1 MKNIVILCIGSKSSG
16 MGHVVRC
23 ITLAEH
29 LAKRDCRVEFV
40 TLFDT
45 PGFDRLLKT
54 KFTVRGVASVNDMLA
69 GHHGRVD
76 CAILDFE
83 CGPTRAMLEAARFL
97 YPRVINI
104 GGVGWAMQDPAAL
117 DDLVDLQIYQS
128 VLHGAP
134 QHPRRL
140 VGVEYMI
147 INPAYGK
154 CMADYDG
161 GHAVMSFG
169 GSDPHNLTSLALR
182 EMPDSRR
189 WDVVIGSAHGH
200 LSGPVFDVDTNRLR
214 ALIHSA
220 PPDLVGIF
228 MGASLS
234 LIQLGMTAYES
245 MAAGVPPLL
254 VNLSEDHQRTSIEL
268 ERLGCAINLGL
279 WNEFN
284 AAEIRKR
291 VEWLLAR
298 PEELKRMGQA
308 GAALVDVRGAGRC
321 ADKIMEMMK

>member
-1 MKNIVILCIGSKSSG
+1 MKNIVIFVRGDKKSG

-45 PGFDRLLKT
+45 PGFDRLIKT
-54 KFTVRGVASVNDMLA
+54 KFARRGVESIDSMLTCYNWHA
-69 GHHGRVD
+69 D
-76 CAILDFE
+76 AAILDFE
-83 CGPTRAMLEAARFL
+83 CGPTRAMLESARALF
-97 YPRVINI
+97 PCVINI

-128 VLHGAP
+128 VLCDAP

-147 INPAYGK
+147 INPAYGE
-154 CMADYDG
+154 CVADYDG
-161 GHAVMSFG
+161 GPVVVSMG
-169 GSDPHNLTSLALR
+169 GSDPHGLSDLSYSALYGVGREVRLIIGPASEAEVHAAYIGRNNIILWKYPESL
-182 EMPDSRR
+182 
-189 WDVVIGSAHGH
+189 IGIV
-200 LSGPVFDVDTNRLR
+200 L
-214 ALIHSA
+214 
-220 PPDLVGIF
+220 
-228 MGASLS
+228 GASLS

-254 VNLSEDHQRTSIEL
+254 VNLSEDHHRTSVEL
-268 ERLGCAINLGL
+268 ERLGCAVNLGM
-279 WNEFN
+279 WHEFD

-298 PEELKRMGQA
+298 PDELRRMGQA
-308 GAALVDVRGAGRC
+308 GKRLCDARGAGRV
-321 ADKIMEMMK
+321 AEKIMEMMR